1 MIDIEAGEI
10 VRPDLSISSDAAFY
24 ILMKA
29 REFDEKTP
37 TVDPDSGSN
46 PIDDGARDVL
56 EDERGDAIEEELDS
70 AVKALNDDA
79 QLDLIAL
86 IWIGRGDF
94 SPAEWNEAREA
105 ARDIGRARLPRYIR
119 GIPLVSDYLD
129 DALAQFGFSLEDYM
143 EA

>member
-1 MIDIEAGEI
+1 MIDIEAEEI
-10 VRPDLSISSDAAFY
+10 VRPELSISPDAAFY